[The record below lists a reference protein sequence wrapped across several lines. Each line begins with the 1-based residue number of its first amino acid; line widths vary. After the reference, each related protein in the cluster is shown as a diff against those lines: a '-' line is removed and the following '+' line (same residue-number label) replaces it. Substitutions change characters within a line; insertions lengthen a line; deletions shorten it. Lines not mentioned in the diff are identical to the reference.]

1 MNQYRNSVQKHNHRV
16 EEQRATFEEISKIEH
31 EELEVKLQEFRMTV
45 NDLFGVKESQSKLTK
60 QLPRKANVPIARN
73 LNNGMG
79 MLNSNGINN
88 NHNFGRSNTGI
99 IGTNNGLYGTGATI
113 PKANTNGPF
122 RTLFGDDG
130 TAQSPQF
137 KNI

>member
-1 MNQYRNSVQKHNHRV
+1 
-16 EEQRATFEEISKIEH
+16 
-31 EELEVKLQEFRMTV
+31 MTV

-60 QLPRKANVPIARN
+60 ELPRKGNVVPVVARN
-73 LNNGMG
+73 VNNGMG

-88 NHNFGRSNTGI
+88 NHNFGRNNTGGM
-99 IGTNNGLYGTGATI
+99 IGTSNGLYGINNGLNIGNTGNIGNISNGIGNVNGVLGMIKNNQTGATI